1 VRGLTTAPEFT
12 ALSARF
18 GLDRAANF
26 EGQWHLHAFEPIVDD
41 AGRALVDSG
50 RLKLLRERERRIW
63 PARDEKILTAWN
75 ALTIKGLAI
84 AARCFERPDFER
96 AADSALDF
104 IRGNLWRDGRLF
116 ASWKDGQ
123 ARHPAYLDDHA
134 FLADAILEL
143 LQTRWRSE
151 DLTFLVELIEVML
164 ARFEDPQAHG
174 FFFTADDHEKL
185 IHRMKSFA
193 DDAIPAGNGV
203 AAAVLCRA
211 GHLLGELRYLE
222 AAERTFSA
230 AWSALEQYPI
240 GHVSLINGLQ
250 DFLQSTQIVIVR
262 GPQRETGAWARH
274 LGKIYS
280 PRRMCFA
287 IPDDAADL
295 PPGLADKRPCPTTTA
310 YVCAG
315 MTCSA
320 PITDLGELLRVLQQS
335 GA

>member
-1 VRGLTTAPEFT
+1 M
-12 ALSARF
+12 
-18 GLDRAANF
+18 
-26 EGQWHLHAFEPIVDD
+26 
-41 AGRALVDSG
+41 
-50 RLKLLRERERRIW
+50 RERERRIW

-211 GHLLGELRYLE
+211 GHLLGELARE
-222 AAERTFSA
+222 PDQRAAGFSA
-230 AWSALEQYPI
+230 VDPDR
-240 GHVSLINGLQ
+240 H
-250 DFLQSTQIVIVR
+250 R
-262 GPQRETGAWARH
+262 ARPAARDRR
-274 LGKIYS
+274 LGTPS
-280 PRRMCFA
+280 WENLLP
-287 IPDDAADL
+287 AADVL
-295 PPGLADKRPCPTTTA
+295 RHSGRCR
-310 YVCAG
+310 G
-315 MTCSA
+315 SA
-320 PITDLGELLRVLQQS
+320 PGACRQAPVPNDNRIRLRGDDLLRS
-335 GA
+335 DH